1 MAHVMRRP
9 FCMPQAGKTGQVI
22 SGTEQKTKNIR
33 LADNQTS
40 DREPFR
46 FPFKTKTKGR
56 ELCSLSVRKRQLR
69 ALSKRVTR
77 KKDISKSRKLCLL
90 SVRILL
96 GFAGRYE
103 QRLISRQAF
112 GSRLCK
118 AFCFAGGKRNFFLY
132 R

>member
-90 SVRILL
+90 SVQIRR
-96 GFAGRYE
+96 FAGRYE
-103 QRLISRQAF
+103 PRLIGRQAF